1 VRERVFVSDHTVAS
15 ASIVSISC
23 TWSGETC
30 VSWSSLP
37 SSRRVS
43 RSPST
48 DRVEYGSAP
57 TARAA
62 RYSERTSGDAMSG
75 PSIRKI

>member
-1 VRERVFVSDHTVAS
+1 MRSQRRFESSRCALRKRAWRPGSTRVRERVFVSDQTVAS

-23 TWSGETC
+23 TCTGEIC

-37 SSRRVS
+37 SSRRIS

-48 DRVEYGSAP
+48 DKVE
-57 TARAA
+57 
-62 RYSERTSGDAMSG
+62 
-75 PSIRKI
+75 